1 MNLQV
6 NEDKKDEEKKN
17 RERKLMNEDTLL
29 IRVEP
34 VPDRKEGPG
43 W

>member
-6 NEDKKDEEKKN
+6 NEEKNEEEKKNN
-17 RERKLMNEDTLL
+17 RERKLMNEDTFL

-34 VPDRKEGPG
+34 CQIGNKD
-43 W
+43 